1 QTSDLPIYESEERP
15 RLWTDSLPVLP
26 ELARSS
32 GFGTVRSSV
41 PPTGR
46 GQGST
51 LPGVPAALLLLGLRC
66 QPESL
71 LHGVHAQ
78 LLSST
83 EVLSREEVWGQ
94 EIHQGPRQ
102 RAGLAVGVR
111 GPTHQFVVALIDRQD
126 P

>member
-1 QTSDLPIYESEERP
+1 ELP
-15 RLWTDSLPVLP
+15 T
-26 ELARSS
+26 SS
-32 GFGTVRSSV
+32 GYGPVRSSV

-46 GQGST
+46 GQISS
-51 LPGVPAALLLLGLRC
+51 LVAVPAALLLLGLRC

-83 EVLSREEVWGQ
+83 EVLSREEVCGQ

-102 RAGLAVGVR
+102 RAGFAVGVR
-111 GPTHQFVVALIDRQD
+111 GPTHQFVEALIDRQD